1 MITENIIVSHDFSW
15 IDIERPFKLD
25 SAFIAEEFQLPPALM
40 LTCMKPEQLPKFEKI
55 PNGHFFLLRIYDPWN
70 TSSDITIHTM
80 TNKLAIFISDSNVL
94 TIHSDL
100 IFPLKKY
107 IDMKNDFQFPKD
119 TRHLAHQLIS
129 LCILSYEEALYDIQ
143 EIYEGFE
150 KDILSEDKSAGSLSN
165 KSVYEFRR
173 RLFVLKGLMQ
183 MTQRLIYT
191 SAGFWKDCFD
201 LQQDIREN
209 LDQLYFR
216 LEGLAQNFDQLFAL
230 HLSINDRKNNEVMKV
245 LTLFASVMLPLT
257 FISSFYGMNFDF
269 LPGIHSREGLVGAVL
284 IMITI
289 TFMTIWFFA
298 RKDWFKQSM

>member
-1 MITENIIVSHDFSW
+1 MITENIIISHDFSW
-15 IDIERPFKLD
+15 LDIERPFKSD
-25 SAFIAEEFQLPPALM
+25 SAFIAEEFQLPPVLM
-40 LTCMKPEQLPKFEKI
+40 MTCMKPEQLPKYEKI
-55 PNGHFFLLRIYDPWN
+55 SNGYFFLLRIYDPWN
-70 TSSDITIHTM
+70 SSDDITIHTM
-80 TNKLAIFISDSNVL
+80 SNKLAIFISESNVL
-94 TIHSDL
+94 TIHNNM

-107 IDMKNDFQFPKD
+107 IDMKDDFGLPKD
-119 TRHLAHQLIS
+119 SRRLTHQLIS

-150 KDILSEDKSAGSLSN
+150 KEILSGDKAGGILSN
-165 KSVYEFRR
+165 KRVYEFRR
-173 RLFVLKGLMQ
+173 RLFVLKGLIQ
-183 MTQRLIYT
+183 MTQRSIYT
-191 SAGFWKDCFD
+191 SAGFWKDCHE

-216 LEGLAQNFDQLFAL
+216 LEGLSQNFDQLFAL

-269 LPGIHSREGLVGAVL
+269 LPGTHSREGLVGAVL
-284 IMITI
+284 IMFTI

-298 RKDWFKQSM
+298 RKDWFKQSV

>member
-1 MITENIIVSHDFSW
+1 MITENIIVSHELSW
-15 IDIERPFKLD
+15 IDIERPFKSD
-25 SAFIAEEFQLPPALM
+25 SAFIADEFNLPPVLM

-55 PNGHFFLLRIYDPWN
+55 SSGHFFLLRIYDPWN
-70 TSSDITIHTM
+70 ESEDITIHTM
-80 TNKLAIFISDSNVL
+80 TNKLAIFISESNVL
-94 TIHSDL
+94 TVHSDM

-107 IDMKNDFQFPKD
+107 IDMKDDLFLPNDSRRL
-119 TRHLAHQLIS
+119 THQLVS
-129 LCILSYEEALYDIQ
+129 LCILSYEEALSDIQ
-143 EIYEGFE
+143 KIYEGFE
-150 KDILSEDKSAGSLSN
+150 KEILSEDKMGGILSN
-165 KSVYEFRR
+165 KRVYEFRR

-191 SAGFWKDCFD
+191 SAGFWRDCRE
-201 LQQDIREN
+201 LQQDVREN

-216 LEGLAQNFDQLFAL
+216 LEGLSQNFDQLFAL

-245 LTLFASVMLPLT
+245 LTLFASIMLPLT

-269 LPGIHSREGLVGAVL
+269 LPGIHSREGLVGVVL
-284 IMITI
+284 IMFTM